1 MAKTEIYDICI
12 RHLFEDK
19 NKLTHLASQQ
29 LDKLL
34 RIRSAYTMMLEF
46 PSKKDREIILH
57 LQTNFGI
64 DRTAAY
70 DDLRVI
76 KDLLGSINKQ
86 SKDWHRFKFN
96 NMVEKAYN
104 LAELKQNPDAMTK
117 AANTYAKFNQ
127 LDKEDVQTVP
137 WEKILPQLFEPTSDP
152 SVLGIKPMP
161 KFRET
166 IAAMKKKYLSDDVE
180 DVTYEEIDL
189 RNLEN
194 ARSGQI

>member
-1 MAKTEIYDICI
+1 MAKPEIYDICVK
-12 RHLFEDK
+12 HLYDDK
-19 NKLTHLASQQ
+19 NKLTHLAPQQ
-29 LDKLL
+29 IDKLL

-76 KDLLGSINKQ
+76 KELLGSINKQ

-96 NMVEKAYN
+96 NMIEKAYN
-104 LAELKQNPDAMTK
+104 LAELKQNSDAMTK
-117 AANTYAKFNQ
+117 AANTYGKYNQ

-137 WEKILPQLFEPTSDP
+137 WDKIIPQLFEPTSDP

-166 IAAMKKKYLSDDVE
+166 IAALKKKYLQDAE

-189 RNLEN
+189 KNLED

>member
-1 MAKTEIYDICI
+1 MAKPEIYDICVK
-12 RHLFEDK
+12 HLYDDK
-19 NKLTHLASQQ
+19 NKLTHLAPQQ

-46 PSKKDREIILH
+46 PSKRDREIILH
-57 LQTNFGI
+57 LQNNFGI

-86 SKDWHRFKFN
+86 SKDWHRFRFN
-96 NMVEKAYN
+96 NMIENNYRI
-104 LAELKQNPDAMTK
+104 AELKQNPVAMDRIT
-117 AANTYAKFNQ
+117 NTYGKYNQ

-137 WEKILPQLFEPTSDP
+137 WDKIIPQLFEPTSDP

-166 IAAMKKKYLSDDVE
+166 IAAMKKKYLQDVE
-180 DVTYEEIDL
+180 DVTYEDIDL
-189 RNLEN
+189 RNLED

>member
-1 MAKTEIYDICI
+1 MAKPEIYDICVN
-12 RHLFEDK
+12 HLFDDK
-19 NKLTHLASQQ
+19 NKLTHLAPQQ

-76 KDLLGSINKQ
+76 KDVLGAINKQ
-86 SKDWHRFKFN
+86 TKDWHRFRFN
-96 NMVEKAYN
+96 YRNEKAYSM
-104 LAELKQNPDAMTK
+104 AELQQNPTAMNK
-117 AANTYAKFNQ
+117 CNDTYGKYNQ

-137 WEKILPQLFEPTSDP
+137 WDKIIPQTFEPTSDP

-166 IAAMKKKYLSDDVE
+166 IAALKKKYLQDAE

-189 RNLEN
+189 KNLED

>member
-1 MAKTEIYDICI
+1 MAKPEIYDICVK
-12 RHLFEDK
+12 HLYDDK
-19 NKLTHLASQQ
+19 NKLTHLAPQQ

-46 PSKKDREIILH
+46 PSKRDREIILH
-57 LQTNFGI
+57 LQNNFGI

-76 KDLLGSINKQ
+76 KDVLGAINKQ
-86 SKDWHRFKFN
+86 SKDWHRFRFN
-96 NMVEKAYN
+96 NMIENNYRI
-104 LAELKQNPDAMTK
+104 AELKQNPAAMDKIT
-117 AANTYAKFNQ
+117 NTYGKYNQ

-137 WEKILPQLFEPTSDP
+137 WDKIIPQLFEPTSDP

-166 IAAMKKKYLSDDVE
+166 IAAMKKKYLQDVE
-180 DVTYEEIDL
+180 DVTYEDIDL
-189 RNLEN
+189 RNLED